1 VKNLAHS
8 RGYDIVDRMIFLFQE
23 DILNQLINIIICIFL
38 PPLAVLLKFGL
49 GKDFL
54 INLILSIFFWVPGII
69 HALWVTTR

>member
-1 VKNLAHS
+1 
-8 RGYDIVDRMIFLFQE
+8 M
-23 DILNQLINIIICIFL
+23 NQLINIIICIFL